1 MGSSYGKT
9 ASRGERERGEEGRG
23 PCFALL
29 NPSPL
34 VSHLR
39 ECFSGLSGDALS
51 SSFPPSHPP
60 LFAVAV
66 ASVSLSGETQFTP
79 LKSIVLRGALQ
90 RGKKVVGREREKKGR
105 RRERTGERKQPVSG
119 AESQDC
125 RGRGKTI
132 HQQRTFLSRFARAI
146 SVSSRDRTASFACPS
161 SLFLIPFFLRRALPD
176 DNFKNLL

>member
-90 RGKKVVGREREKKGR
+90 RGKKVVGGEGGNEREKESNRCLGQNLKTAEGEGR
-105 RRERTGERKQPVSG
+105 QSISSG
-119 AESQDC
+119 
-125 RGRGKTI
+125 
-132 HQQRTFLSRFARAI
+132 HF
-146 SVSSRDRTASFACPS
+146 
-161 SLFLIPFFLRRALPD
+161 
-176 DNFKNLL
+176 